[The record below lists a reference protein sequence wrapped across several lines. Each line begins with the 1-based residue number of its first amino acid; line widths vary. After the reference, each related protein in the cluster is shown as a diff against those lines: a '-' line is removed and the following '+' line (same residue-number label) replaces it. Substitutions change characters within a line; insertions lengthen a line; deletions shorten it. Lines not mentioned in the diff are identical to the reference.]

1 MIRRQVLSVLLV
13 AGLVIGCVN
22 MSSTVTIRP
31 DGSGTITER
40 VTVSSKL
47 ASMMRGMQQM
57 GDSTD
62 TSEKLFSEKD
72 VRARADSLSG
82 VRLKS
87 TKMVSTLE
95 KEGYQA
101 VYAFGNLN
109 EAQLSPSPDDVM
121 PARASQESGEGGP
134 SELLSQID
142 MSFTP
147 GTPATLTITMPRDTS
162 GEEGLTGDSFSMDT
176 PGEGPPSNQQ
186 MRMMRQM
193 MKDTGF
199 RLAVTIDGEIVG
211 TSATHRSGSTITLM
225 EMDFGPL
232 ARDSSAFAQL
242 MVSDQQPGSPQAAI
256 DSLNA
261 LPGINIEPQRT
272 VTVRFR

>member
-1 MIRRQVLSVLLV
+1 
-13 AGLVIGCVN
+13 
-22 MSSTVTIRP
+22 
-31 DGSGTITER
+31 
-40 VTVSSKL
+40 
-47 ASMMRGMQQM
+47 M

-72 VRARADSLSG
+72 VRAGADSLSG

-87 TKMVSTLE
+87 TKMVSVLE
-95 KEGYQA
+95 MEGYQA
-101 VYAFGNLN
+101 VYAFVNLN

-121 PARASQESGEGGP
+121 PARASQESCEGDP

-211 TSATHRSGSTITLM
+211 TNATHRSGSTITLM

>member
-1 MIRRQVLSVLLV
+1 
-13 AGLVIGCVN
+13 

-40 VTVSSKL
+40 VTVSSEL
-47 ASMMRGMQQM
+47 SSMMRGMQQM

-72 VRARADSLSG
+72 VRAGADSLSG

-121 PARASQESGEGGP
+121 SARASQESGEGDP

-176 PGEGPPSNQQ
+176 PREGPPSNQQ
-186 MRMMRQM
+186 MRMIRQM
-193 MKDTGF
+193 MKDTGL

-211 TSATHRSGSTITLM
+211 TNATTPLWIDDHPHGNGLWAAGAGLVGLRSTHG
-225 EMDFGPL
+225 
-232 ARDSSAFAQL
+232 
-242 MVSDQQPGSPQAAI
+242 
-256 DSLNA
+256 
-261 LPGINIEPQRT
+261 
-272 VTVRFR
+272 